1 MDAARRSVKDIA
13 SLSEEYAAL
22 SEKLDELYY
31 SAEDIAYTLRD
42 AAEGV
47 ELDME
52 RLDAV
57 EQRLKQISDLRRKY
71 GRTVEDV
78 LAFLSDAEAK
88 LNELINAEAFIAE
101 IDAKLE
107 KSRRNTTS
115 RPISLAISGRKLPKG

>member
-1 MDAARRSVKDIA
+1 
-13 SLSEEYAAL
+13 
-22 SEKLDELYY
+22 
-31 SAEDIAYTLRD
+31 
-42 AAEGV
+42 
-47 ELDME
+47 ME

-107 KSRRNTTS
+107 K
-115 RPISLAISGRKLPKG
+115 IKAEYDKQADKLSDIRQKAAERLKNAVL